1 VTLRPTTEWVDTV
14 EAGANRLVDDDPDAL
29 VEAVGSAR
37 LPETRPTLYGDGK
50 AAGRIS
56 EALSMLFA

>member
-1 VTLRPTTEWVDTV
+1 MPEERPE
-14 EAGANRLVDDDPDAL
+14 
-29 VEAVGSAR
+29 
-37 LPETRPTLYGDGK
+37 LYGDGK